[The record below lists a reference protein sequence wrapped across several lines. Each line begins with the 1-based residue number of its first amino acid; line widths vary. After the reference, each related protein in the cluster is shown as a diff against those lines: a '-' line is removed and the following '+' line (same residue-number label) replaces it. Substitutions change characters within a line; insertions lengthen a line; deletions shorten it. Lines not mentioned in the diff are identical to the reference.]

1 MLPSFSAEIHGGQVR
16 VAELANRESFFDGK
30 HVTLQ
35 VFELD
40 KERRV
45 VGGKVFAGV
54 VKERQI
60 IDADGNKV
68 PLDEFEGREAILTI
82 RHDLMGRVSP
92 AAFDERFQL
101 GAKLGDVDD

>member
-1 MLPSFSAEIHGGQVR
+1 MFPSFSAEITGGQVS
-16 VAELANRESFFDGK
+16 VAELDNRDSFFSGK

-35 VFELD
+35 VFDLD
-40 KERRV
+40 KRRRV
-45 VGGKVFAGV
+45 VGGKVFAGII
-54 VKERQI
+54 KDRQI
-60 IDADGNKV
+60 IDADGKQV
-68 PLDEFEGREAILTI
+68 PLDEFEGSEAILTI